1 MNKKGLTYVIIFCV
15 LAVTASGC
23 SLAPKYNRPKSPA
36 PEAWPDGKA
45 YKTINDGGD
54 GRATSDIPWKE
65 FFVNV
70 PLQKVL
76 DLALVNNR
84 DLRVAMFNIEKMRAL
99 YRIQRSELFPGL
111 NGNATA
117 NSQRISESLSSTG
130 DSMIA
135 RQYNLN
141 VGISA
146 YELDLFGRVKSLKNK
161 ALEQFLATE
170 QARSSTQIA
179 LVSEVAGAWLTLA
192 ADKERL
198 KLAKDTFTAQQS
210 SFSMIQRR
218 FDLGASS
225 ELDLRQAQTRVEAAR
240 LDMARYTGKV
250 AQDENALILLVG
262 SPVPADLL
270 PENLSVIDSKNSI
283 IKQVN
288 PSLPSSVLLSRPDI
302 LAAERQLKAVNANI
316 GAARAAFFPR
326 ITLTGT
332 FGVASSELD
341 NLFSEGT
348 VWSFMPQISI
358 PIFAG
363 GRNKANLEA
372 AKIDRDIAV
381 ANYEKAIQ
389 NAFREVSDA
398 LAQGG
403 TVDDQITAQEALTYA
418 TAESYRLS
426 DVRYK
431 KGIDSY
437 LSVLDAQR
445 SLYSAQ
451 QAMIDA
457 RLLRLANR
465 VTLYKV
471 LGGGGLI
478 EQ

>member
-1 MNKKGLTYVIIFCV
+1 MIMFCV
-15 LAVTASGC
+15 LAVIATGC
-23 SLAPKYNRPKSPA
+23 SLAPTYNRPASPT
-36 PEAWPDGKA
+36 PDAWPAGRA
-45 YKTINDGGD
+45 YKAIDAGNED
-54 GRATSDIPWKE
+54 RNASDIPWKE
-65 FFVNV
+65 FFINES
-70 PLQKVL
+70 LRKVL
-76 DLALVNNR
+76 NLALANNR
-84 DLRVAMFNIEKMRAL
+84 DLHVAVLNIEKMRAL
-99 YRIQRSELFPGL
+99 YRIQRSEQFPGISA
-111 NGNATA
+111 NATA

-130 DSMIA
+130 ESYIS
-135 RQYNLN
+135 RQHSLN

-146 YELDLFGRVKSLKNK
+146 YELDFFGRIKSLKNK

-198 KLAKDTFTAQQS
+198 KLANDTFSAQQA
-210 SFSMIQRR
+210 SFSMINRR
-218 FDLGASS
+218 YELGASS

-250 AQDENALILLVG
+250 AQDENALTLLVG
-262 SPVPADLL
+262 SPVPDDMM
-270 PENLSVIDSKNSI
+270 PENLSVIDSENRI
-283 IKQVN
+283 IKQVR
-288 PSLPSSVLLSRPDI
+288 PALPSSVLLSRPDI

-326 ITLTGT
+326 ITLSGT
-332 FGVASSELD
+332 FGVASKELD

-348 VWSFMPQISI
+348 VWSFMPQISL
-358 PIFAG
+358 PIFTG

-389 NAFREVSDA
+389 TAFREVADA

-403 TVDDQITAQEALTYA
+403 TVDDQITAQEALTNA

-426 DVRYK
+426 DIRYK

-451 QAMIDA
+451 QAMIDM
-457 RLLRLANR
+457 RLLKLANR

-471 LGGGGLI
+471 LGGGGI
-478 EQ
+478 